1 MLRHLEHRLR
11 VVLVLLAAALLII
24 TGCGTGGTA
33 GTGATSPG
41 TATQPSPGA
50 TASATSPSA
59 TGSPTAGSPTTG
71 ATVTATLT
79 EFKIELS
86 TTSFSPGRYTFIAEQ
101 KGQRTHALSIR
112 GPGIGTKTT
121 PVIEPGGAS
130 QRLIV
135 TLQPGT
141 YELWCPI
148 DHHSAQGM
156 TVTITVG

>member
-11 VVLVLLAAALLII
+11 VVLVPLAAALLIV
-24 TGCGTGGTA
+24 TGCGTGGTS
-33 GTGATSPG
+33 GTAATSSG
-41 TATQPSPGA
+41 TATQPSPTG
-50 TASATSPSA
+50 SATSTA
-59 TGSPTAGSPTTG
+59 GTGSPTAGSPTTG
-71 ATVTATLT
+71 ATVTATLS

-86 TTSFSPGRYTFIAEQ
+86 ATAFSPGRYTFVAEQ

-148 DHHSAQGM
+148 DHHREQGM